1 MNKEFDEALQFCLD
15 LIKDGIETIDSVVAR
30 YPEFEDELRSQLE
43 IIMWLSTTSASL
55 EPRPGF
61 VAASKRRLVS
71 RIRQEQ
77 QPVLDVPLTWGERL
91 QQFLSVQKVAPV
103 AFVGILMLAL
113 FVSGTV
119 VSASQK
125 SLPGDDLYPVKRS
138 LEQIALATSL
148 DDKNDAELQIQFV
161 ENRGSEV
168 QALIVEERYEEVAE
182 TLQDYEQQV
191 SKTLEVIM
199 EVSDEDRFLAYDLAA
214 QLDGILAE
222 QKTILA
228 VLSKN
233 APDSVGL
240 NIARVWLISNIV
252 ELTTKDFA
260 NFVPP
265 PPSLPPTPTSTAVPT
280 RTPRPT
286 PTLAPTQRP
295 VLPSATPTKTK
306 KPPTSPPPTDAPLP
320 TTAPTSTP
328 HPTNTPV
335 PPTNTPVTP
344 TNTPVPP
351 TNTPVTPTNTP
362 VTPTNTPVPPTNT
375 PVPPTNTPVPPTNT
389 PQPTSTPVT
398 VSDSTSTPGADPT
411 ATQSP

>member
-1 MNKEFDEALQFCLD
+1 MNKAFDEALEFCLD
-15 LIKDGIETIDSVVAR
+15 LIRGGEETIDSVAAR
-30 YPEFEDELRSQLE
+30 YPEFEDELRAQLE
-43 IIMWLSTTSASL
+43 VAAWLSATSEAL

-61 VAASKRRLVS
+61 VSASRRRLVS
-71 RIRQEQ
+71 RIQQEQ
-77 QPVLDVPLTWGERL
+77 QPGATAALSLSERL

-103 AFVGILMLAL
+103 AFVFVLMLAL

-125 SLPGDDLYPVKRS
+125 SLPGDDLYSVKRT

-148 DDKNDAELQIQFV
+148 DEKNDAELQIQFV

-182 TLQDYEQQV
+182 SLQDYEKQV
-191 SKTLEVIM
+191 SKTLEIIM
-199 EVSDEDRFLAYDLAA
+199 DVSDEDRFLAYDLAA

-228 VLSKN
+228 VLTKN

-252 ELTTKDFA
+252 ELTAKDFA

-265 PPSLPPTPTSTAVPT
+265 PPALPPTTAPTSAPT
-280 RTPRPT
+280 NTPRPT
-286 PTLAPTQRP
+286 PTLAPTQKP

-306 KPPTSPPPTDAPLP
+306 KPPTSPPPTATPLPSNTPLP
-320 TTAPTSTP
+320 TLA
-328 HPTNTPV
+328 PTNTPL
-335 PPTNTPVTP
+335 
-344 TNTPVPP
+344 
-351 TNTPVTPTNTP
+351 
-362 VTPTNTPVPPTNT
+362 PTNTPVPPTNT
-375 PVPPTNTPVPPTNT
+375 PVPPTNTPIPPTNT
-389 PQPTSTPVT
+389 VVPTQTPTNPPPTPTATPVT
-398 VSDSTSTPGADPT
+398 VSNSTSTPGVDPT
-411 ATQSP
+411 PTP

>member
-15 LIKDGIETIDSVVAR
+15 LIRGRTETIDSVVAR
-30 YPEFEDELRSQLE
+30 YPEFEDELRAQLE
-43 IIMWLSTTSASL
+43 VAVWLSTTSAAL

-61 VAASKRRLVS
+61 VSASRRRLVS
-71 RIRQEQ
+71 RIQQEQ
-77 QPVLDVPLTWGERL
+77 QPAPVLALTWGERL

-103 AFVGILMLAL
+103 AFVFILMLAL

-119 VSASQK
+119 VSAAQK
-125 SLPGDDLYPVKRS
+125 SLPGDDLYSVKRT

-148 DDKNDAELQIQFV
+148 DEKNDAELQIQFV

-182 TLQDYEQQV
+182 TIQDYEEQV
-191 SKTLEVIM
+191 SKTLEIIM
-199 EVSDEDRFLAYDLAA
+199 DVSNQDRFLAYDLAA

-228 VLSKN
+228 VLTKN
-233 APDSVGL
+233 APDSIGL

-252 ELTTKDFA
+252 ELTAQDFA

-265 PPSLPPTPTSTAVPT
+265 PPAVPPTIAPTARPT
-280 RTPRPT
+280 NTPRPT

-306 KPPTSPPPTDAPLP
+306 KPPTSPPPTDTPLPSDTPLP
-320 TTAPTSTP
+320 TTAPTRTP
-328 HPTNTPV
+328 LPTDTPV
-335 PPTNTPVTP
+335 PPTDTLIP
-344 TNTPVPP
+344 TDTPVPP
-351 TNTPVTPTNTP
+351 TDTPMPTDTPTD
-362 VTPTNTPVPPTNT
+362 PPT
-375 PVPPTNTPVPPTNT
+375 PI
-389 PQPTSTPVT
+389 PTSTPVT
-398 VSDSTSTPGADPT
+398 VSDTTSTPAVDPT
-411 ATQSP
+411 QIQSP